1 MHRGVIV
8 AAIATV
14 ATLSLSGCSSSADNC
29 KGPAI
34 TLSPTGLH
42 EGDTVQVT
50 VTGAWETCDWR
61 GHGDKPHEGPIL
73 ITAMNSEAN
82 SIVTDVGVLIDA
94 NGAGS
99 ATLDTSHLAP
109 GTYPVFTGL
118 PGIEQ
123 LDASDSP
130 IAQLTVAAG

>member
-1 MHRGVIV
+1 M
-8 AAIATV
+8 

-29 KGPAI
+29 QGPVI
-34 TLSPTGLH
+34 TLSPVELH

-50 VTGAWETCDWR
+50 VTDAWETCDWR
-61 GHGDKPHEGPIL
+61 GNGDEPHEGPIV
-73 ITAMNSEAN
+73 ITVMNSEAN
-82 SIVTDVGVLIDA
+82 SIVADVGVLIDA

-99 ATLDTSHLAP
+99 ATLDTSDLAP

-118 PGIEQ
+118 PGIEH
-123 LDASDSP
+123 LDASDAP